1 MLRCDEFMRL
11 QDIPMLTDINIEAQ
25 ARKQKPQN
33 VNDNLQTVEI
43 RYAKNYFHFKN
54 SSGLETDFRNLII
67 KVASTRAQR
76 SAKFLDYF
84 AKNNLNKN
92 L

>member
-1 MLRCDEFMRL
+1 MQRIILL
-11 QDIPMLTDINIEAQ
+11 
-25 ARKQKPQN
+25 
-33 VNDNLQTVEI
+33 
-43 RYAKNYFHFKN
+43 KN

-84 AKNNLNKN
+84 AKNNLNKISQN
-92 L
+92 SEICLFILVGICLST